1 MGLWGP
7 SPQSDCVLFPY
18 SVNVE
23 FHGHTVG
30 ALVGVD
36 GSNPLGSTAPEAAS
50 LRLGGHEHFLGWHCP
65 RVAPVSYQR
74 LFFLWDSQKVVF
86 TGVILMQD
94 HELHVEKEK
103 HNLIKSQ
110 DQ

>member
-1 MGLWGP
+1 MWGP

-36 GSNPLGSTAPEAAS
+36 GSNSLGSTASEAAS
-50 LRLGGHEHFLGWHCP
+50 LRLGDHEHLLCWHYP
-65 RVAPVSYQR
+65 KSAPVCYER